1 MKTNTSQS
9 DVRTNGVFYSTT
21 ILHQVVY
28 VAYNSLLTNQ
38 TYLQKPLGFLII
50 PWPRVEVQMFN
61 ARSPALD
68 LVDGGVP
75 SRRRGTRDAH
85 RFVSGATSRG
95 PNQPEK
101 RLLHRTV
108 ELIDGP
114 TPSFH
119 LMVIQVSHK

>member
-50 PWPRVEVQMFN
+50 PWPRVEVQCKVPG
-61 ARSPALD
+61 AR
-68 LVDGGVP
+68 
-75 SRRRGTRDAH
+75 SRRRRAVTATGHKRRAPIRLRRDLPGTKSAWK
-85 RFVSGATSRG
+85 T
-95 PNQPEK
+95 
-101 RLLHRTV
+101 
-108 ELIDGP
+108 P
-114 TPSFH
+114 TPSNSWTDRWSDPVFPLDGH
-119 LMVIQVSHK
+119 TSIPSV